1 MRMSKPERKPRDQLP
16 LRRMDALLLAL
27 AALLLVDAA
36 AGWWLWRGGRGLAW
50 AADLAAGAAALALV
64 AALFAVNRRALV
76 APIRG
81 IAGWASRIRQGDF
94 SARLAAGPSALY
106 GLTDDINRLAEWLE
120 SLAESKNRELLEQA
134 ARLKTQTHLVRL
146 LYDISGDFSGGDGAG
161 HDGDGA
167 GHDGD
172 GAGGD
177 RRHAAAALMQ
187 RSAAPLAEALDARRV
202 AFFRFGD
209 GDGDGGDG
217 GDGSDDGGEP
227 APAQI
232 AESAAAGADTVAGDS
247 STADALRCV
256 KIPLRFGEKSHGECR
271 VWFAAARFPLPDE
284 FSQLLYTLGRNIGLA
299 VERIDLHAE
308 SARLS
313 RMRERARLA
322 NELHDS
328 LAQTIAGLRFQVR
341 VLDDLLRQRE
351 AAAVDAQMQTLENLL
366 TEANAELRSLIRHFR
381 APVAPGGLRPAIE
394 STIERFRTNADI
406 ALFFQ
411 DQWGDAALPKQW
423 QTEIARII
431 SEALANIRK
440 HSRARNA
447 RVLLGVDEGGGYT
460 ALVEDDGDGFVVD
473 AGAGAGGEFAA
484 ADAAAGHADR
494 VAPADAAAVD
504 TAAADPA
511 AHIGLSVMAQR
522 AQSIGAR
529 LHIDSEP
536 GEGTRIQLSLPRPPA
551 GPPR

>member
-1 MRMSKPERKPRDQLP
+1 MRMSKPERKPHNQLP

-27 AALLLVDAA
+27 AALLLLDAA

-167 GHDGD
+167 DGD

-209 GDGDGGDG
+209 GDGDGDGD
-217 GDGSDDGGEP
+217 SDDGDP

-473 AGAGAGGEFAA
+473 AGAAA
-484 ADAAAGHADR
+484 AAEFPTAAPAAGRADSA
-494 VAPADAAAVD
+494 APAD
-504 TAAADPA
+504 A

-551 GPPR
+551 APPPQ

>member
-1 MRMSKPERKPRDQLP
+1 MRMSKPERKPHNQLP

-27 AALLLVDAA
+27 AALLLLDAA

-134 ARLKTQTHLVRL
+134 TRLKTQTHLVRI

-167 GHDGD
+167 DGD

-209 GDGDGGDG
+209 GDGDGDGD
-217 GDGSDDGGEP
+217 SDDGDP

-473 AGAGAGGEFAA
+473 AGAAA
-484 ADAAAGHADR
+484 AAEFPTAAPAAGRADSA
-494 VAPADAAAVD
+494 APAD
-504 TAAADPA
+504 A

-551 GPPR
+551 APPPQ

>member
-1 MRMSKPERKPRDQLP
+1 MSKPERKPRNQLP

-27 AALLLVDAA
+27 AALLLLDAA

-94 SARLAAGPSALY
+94 SARLAAGPSAVY

-134 ARLKTQTHLVRL
+134 ARLKTQTHLVRI

-172 GAGGD
+172 GDGD
-177 RRHAAAALMQ
+177 GDTGRRHAAAALMQ

-209 GDGDGGDG
+209 GDGG
-217 GDGSDDGGEP
+217 DDGGEP

-247 STADALRCV
+247 SAADALRCV

-366 TEANAELRSLIRHFR
+366 AEANAELRSLIRHFR

-473 AGAGAGGEFAA
+473 AGVGAGAGAEFSA
-484 ADAAAGHADR
+484 ADAAGRADSA
-494 VAPADAAAVD
+494 APAD
-504 TAAADPA
+504 A

-536 GEGTRIQLSLPRPPA
+536 GEGTRIQLSLPRPP
-551 GPPR
+551 PPQ

>member
-1 MRMSKPERKPRDQLP
+1 MRMSKPERKPHNQLP

-27 AALLLVDAA
+27 AALLLLDAA

-134 ARLKTQTHLVRL
+134 TRLKTQTHLVRI
-146 LYDISGDFSGGDGAG
+146 LYDISGDFSG
-161 HDGDGA
+161 GDGA

-209 GDGDGGDG
+209 GDGDGDGD
-217 GDGSDDGGEP
+217 SDDGDP

-473 AGAGAGGEFAA
+473 AGAAA
-484 ADAAAGHADR
+484 AAEFPTAAPAAGRADSA
-494 VAPADAAAVD
+494 APAD
-504 TAAADPA
+504 A

-551 GPPR
+551 APPPQ

>member
-1 MRMSKPERKPRDQLP
+1 MRMSKPERKPRNQLP

-146 LYDISGDFSGGDGAG
+146 LYDISGDFSGGDGVG

-172 GAGGD
+172 GDGD
-177 RRHAAAALMQ
+177 TGRRHAAAALMQ

-209 GDGDGGDG
+209 GG
-217 GDGSDDGGEP
+217 DDGGEP

-232 AESAAAGADTVAGDS
+232 AESAAVDAGADTVAGDS

-351 AAAVDAQMQTLENLL
+351 AAAVDAQVQTLENLL

-447 RVLLGVDEGGGYT
+447 RGLLGVDEGGGYT
-460 ALVEDDGDGFVVD
+460 ALVEDDGDGFVGD
-473 AGAGAGGEFAA
+473 AGADAGAECPAA
-484 ADAAAGHADR
+484 AAAGRADSA
-494 VAPADAAAVD
+494 APADAAAVD
-504 TAAADPA
+504 NAAADPA

-522 AQSIGAR
+522 AQSIGAA

-551 GPPR
+551 GPPPQ